1 MVDTSVA
8 SPRTVSPWRQELALA
23 SQCKLHYHH
32 RHHHYHEKWKS
43 YWVQSKAFS
52 WTAFH
57 NEDAELISLRLW
69 LSRVVNWQKTFKKY
83 LQCWHVV
90 SKIIINQETPFLN
103 PGPARSEPR
112 TPPLLVHQSVVMLL
126 MEQCRNVVLFVLS
139 WTEKSELCY
148 RRRHGDNERRR
159 EQLLGLFLFLF
170 QSKQAL
176 TLLFFLLIKLLERG
190 AGLTGPCLAGR
201 PRVNGPK
208 LNRRH
213 LWAALSHCF
222 PPPRIFSGRPPLSRW
237 PVQWEECHSE
247 NPESATKSCP
257 AEWGFHGTGPNPDA
271 AKIPQMVLTSSDRQT
286 LWVTLCL
293 SHKGGVGVA
302 CLHTVNARGHDK
314 WIIWLLQQLIQSP
327 VCKCIPG

>member
-1 MVDTSVA
+1 
-8 SPRTVSPWRQELALA
+8 
-23 SQCKLHYHH
+23 
-32 RHHHYHEKWKS
+32 
-43 YWVQSKAFS
+43 
-52 WTAFH
+52 
-57 NEDAELISLRLW
+57 
-69 LSRVVNWQKTFKKY
+69 
-83 LQCWHVV
+83 
-90 SKIIINQETPFLN
+90 
-103 PGPARSEPR
+103 
-112 TPPLLVHQSVVMLL
+112 

-148 RRRHGDNERRR
+148 HRPHGDNERRR

-201 PRVNGPK
+201 QRVNGPK

-247 NPESATKSCP
+247 NPEPATKSSP
-257 AEWGFHGTGPNPDA
+257 AEWGFHGAGPNPDT
-271 AKIPQMVLTSSDRQT
+271 AKIPRIVLTSSDRQT
-286 LWVTLCL
+286 LRVTLCHSVCL
-293 SHKGGVGVA
+293 SYKGGEIF
-302 CLHTVNARGHDK
+302 
-314 WIIWLLQQLIQSP
+314 WM
-327 VCKCIPG
+327 